1 MPVSSLPTG
10 SRPNSARRRS
20 RDSFTQRGDR
30 HHSCSPPQPAVVP
43 VALPAALHAQGVRTV
58 VIVDWDVNRYGD
70 FIAAAQD
77 GLLEVLFCSTAQ
89 AALELSAQT
98 VADAWFLRADLPDLS
113 GFRLRDR
120 LSEGLSAAP
129 AACPDAASVP
139 VAGAGRTRPLF
150 FVVSDSSVTQ
160 EEVRALRA
168 GAGHLV
174 RTARSQPASTAG
186 LGSRLIDPFASVG
199 RLRRDTGSQETQRRR
214 AVRRRHGRTASCEP
228 STRLHAG
235 SGSHR
240 RSRFRRRGSD
250 LETSLQNLGRGPV
263 LRSVRPSRRGRT
275 KAACDVG
282 SGNAASPRRRARR
295 CSASDVSRMRTER
308 RRNPRP

>member
-1 MPVSSLPTG
+1 MPVSSPPAG
-10 SRPNSARRRS
+10 SRPTSARRRS

-30 HHSCSPPQPAVVP
+30 HRSCSPPAVVP
-43 VALPAALHAQGVRTV
+43 VALPAVLRAQGVRTV
-58 VIVDWDVNRYGD
+58 VIVDWDFNRYGD

-77 GLLEVLFCSTAQ
+77 GLLEVLFCSTAK
-89 AALELSAQT
+89 AALELSAQA

-129 AACPDAASVP
+129 AACPGAASEP
-139 VAGAGRTRPLF
+139 VAGAGRSRPLF
-150 FVVSDSSVTQ
+150 FVVSESSVTQ

-168 GAGHLV
+168 GAGYLV
-174 RTARSQPASTAG
+174 RAARSQPASTDG
-186 LGSRLIDPFASVG
+186 LGSRLIDSFASVS

-214 AVRRRHGRTASCEP
+214 AVRRCHGRTASCEP

-235 SGSHR
+235 SGIHR

-263 LRSVRPSRRGRT
+263 LRAVRPSRRGRT
-275 KAACDVG
+275 KATCGMGA
-282 SGNAASPRRRARR
+282 GNGASARR
-295 CSASDVSRMRTER
+295 QAKRCSTSDVARMRTER